1 MRSGNPI
8 ARAGR
13 CDLGASHNR
22 GFTLVELLVV
32 IAIIGVLV
40 ALLLPAIQ
48 AAREAARRM
57 SCQNNLKQIGL
68 AMLNYES
75 ANKVLPPGTTA
86 NTPKDRNGLSWHADI
101 LPYAEF
107 SSLGS
112 EITARIKRET
122 VVSTS
127 GRGGPRPEAPDVYDL
142 DSVGLGFR
150 EPGEIEFSKVSI
162 SVYKCPSDAVR
173 YDDLKLV
180 QGDQWESTN
189 YSGIAGSAFARNDT
203 AQVLGNSGF
212 TGPVNTDGCLYFDS
226 KIKLKDVT
234 DGTSNTFLVGER
246 WYQTRSWLTGGRAST
261 DTSHLLY
268 SVKNINAD
276 IPPNGQFTA
285 GYYVSH
291 VLYGNDP
298 PLPPGGS
305 ATLGLNDLY
314 WASFHPSGLNFL
326 LVDGSIHF
334 VSDDLDGNTWEAYGS
349 RNGGE
354 TGVQSLP

>member
-1 MRSGNPI
+1 MRQHSEPT
-8 ARAGR
+8 
-13 CDLGASHNR
+13 SPR

-57 SCQNNLKQIGL
+57 NCQNNLKQIGL

-75 ANKVLPPGTTA
+75 ARKVLPPGTVA
-86 NTPKDRNGLSWHADI
+86 NTPKDVNGLSWHVEI

-107 SSLGS
+107 SALKSD
-112 EITARIKRET
+112 IAARIKRQTRT
-122 VVSTS
+122 VTS
-127 GRGGPRPEAPDVYDL
+127 RGGSREEAPDVYDL
-142 DSVGLGFR
+142 DSTTNR
-150 EPGEIEFSKVSI
+150 RAGELEFSKVHI
-162 SVYKCPSDAVR
+162 SVYKCPSDGIR
-173 YDDLKLV
+173 YDDLKASAATP
-180 QGDQWESTN
+180 DFWEATN
-189 YSGIAGSAFARNDT
+189 YAGVAGSAFARGDT
-203 AQVLGNSGF
+203 AQVLSSGYA
-212 TGPVNTDGCLYFDS
+212 GAVNLDGSMFFDS
-226 KIKLKDVT
+226 KVKLKDVT
-234 DGTSNTFLVGER
+234 DGTSNTFFAGER
-246 WYQTRSWLTGGRAST
+246 WYQCRSWLTGGRADT
-261 DTSHLLY
+261 DTSRLLY

-291 VLYGNDP
+291 VQYGNDP

-314 WASFHPSGLNFL
+314 WGSFHPSGLNFL
-326 LVDGSIHF
+326 FVDGSIHY
-334 VSDDLDGNTWEAYGS
+334 VSDDIDGNTWEAYGS

-354 TGVQSLP
+354 TGVQSVP